1 MNYSP
6 VIVSAWSDALIVPT
20 MAHSVKI
27 AITTW
32 TQTIRNY
39 TKNLQIIIHAN
50 IQDMYERHIVDYA
63 TYYCASAACDNV
75 L

>member
-6 VIVSAWSDALIVPT
+6 VIASAWSDALMT

-39 TKNLQIIIHAN
+39 TKNLQIIIHAD

-63 TYYCASAACDNV
+63 TYYCAPAACDNV